1 MLYLEWDGF
10 VGVLECWGNVLKS
23 DPDLRSVL
31 VWKCMYMCITR
42 TCHVYAHA
50 TCTCTC
56 MYVVYRDEVHF
67 KMYVHVYDQYILR
80 MCVFLCWVF

>member
-50 TCTCTC
+50 TCTCT
-56 MYVVYRDEVHF
+56 YVVYHVM
-67 KMYVHVYDQYILR
+67 KCISKCMY
-80 MCVFLCWVF
+80 MCMTNTY